1 MIQPTLLFG
10 ALLSILCAGIYFYV
24 GQVLRRRRSDSPDSR
39 LAWRL
44 FVAWWYA
51 LSAATLSGAILS
63 LLGAFGIVGLPL
75 FTTITIVNFLAICV
89 ALYGLVFYLLYLYT
103 GKRWILAPLSI
114 FYIAYYGLLVYYVQA
129 SQPISVTVQPWR
141 ATLVYQNPLRGPIF
155 SLALILL
162 LFPPIVG
169 GLAYFMLYF
178 QVKPATQRYRIL
190 LVSWS
195 IIIWFL
201 STFFVSSAGLSD
213 ENWWQVISRLIGLA
227 AALTI
232 LFAYQPPSW
241 VKRRFGVAALT
252 EEKPG

>member
-10 ALLSILCAGIYFYV
+10 ALLSTLCAGIYFYV
-24 GQVLRRRRSDSPDSR
+24 GKVLRRRRSDSPDSR

-44 FVAWWYA
+44 FVVWWYA
-51 LSAATLSGAILS
+51 LAAATLSGAVLS
-63 LLGAFGIVGLPL
+63 ILGAFGVVGLAL
-75 FTTITIVNFLAICV
+75 FTTITIMNFLATCV
-89 ALYGLVFYLLYLYT
+89 ALYGLVFYLLYLFT
-103 GKRWILAPLSI
+103 GNRGILAPLSI

-129 SQPISVTVQPWR
+129 SEPISVAVQPWR
-141 ATLVYQNPLRGPIF
+141 TTLVYQNPLKGPIF
-155 SLALILL
+155 SIALLLL

-201 STFFVSSAGLSD
+201 SVLFVNVAGLSE
-213 ENWWQVISRLIGLA
+213 ENWWQVLSRLIGLV
-227 AALTI
+227 AALAI
-232 LFAYQPPSW
+232 MFAYQPPLW
-241 VKRRFGVAALT
+241 IKRRFGVGSLI
-252 EEKPG
+252 EENTV

>member
-10 ALLSILCAGIYFYV
+10 ALLSTLCAGIYFYV

-51 LSAATLSGAILS
+51 LSAATSSGAILN

-75 FTTITIVNFLAICV
+75 FTTITIMNFLAICV

-103 GKRWILAPLSI
+103 GKRGILAPLSI

-141 ATLVYQNPLRGPIF
+141 ATLVYQTPLHGPIF
-155 SLALILL
+155 SLVLILL

-169 GLAYFMLYF
+169 GFAYFMLYF

-201 STFFVSSAGLSD
+201 SVFFVSSAGLSD

-227 AALTI
+227 AAFAI

-241 VKRRFGVAALT
+241 IKRRFGVAALI
-252 EEKPG
+252 EEQSG

>member
-44 FVAWWYA
+44 FVVWWYA

-63 LLGAFGIVGLPL
+63 LFGAFGIVGLPL
-75 FTTITIVNFLAICV
+75 FTTITIMNFLALCI

-103 GKRWILAPLSI
+103 GKRWIIVPLSI

-141 ATLVYQNPLRGPIF
+141 ATLVYQNPLHGPIF

-178 QVKPATQRYRIL
+178 QVKPATQRYRIV

-201 STFFVSSAGLSD
+201 SAFFVSSAGLSD

-227 AALTI
+227 AALAI
-232 LFAYQPPSW
+232 LLAYRPPSW
-241 VKRRFGVAALT
+241 IKRRFGVAALI
-252 EEKPG
+252 EEQSG